1 MVIDPTLSLVNKF
14 QNLIYKI
21 AHQHARKNFQEDFC
35 DLVQVGTMGL
45 LRANKNFNPG
55 KSATGELPASYAS
68 LFIGGAILHYLRDN
82 SLIKYPRSIK
92 NRKPVLSMELSQ
104 IDNLLFENEKEDYS
118 DLHAQIQNLSDRERK
133 VLSLYYFQGKNNR
146 EIGEII
152 GFSDV
157 TAMRIRKQ
165 AERKLRKFFGNSELT

>member
-1 MVIDPTLSLVNKF
+1 MDSTLSLVNKF

-21 AHQHARKNFQEDFC
+21 AHQHARKNFQEDFR

-45 LRANKNFNPG
+45 LRANKNFNPE
-55 KSATGELPASYAS
+55 KSATGELPSSYAS

-118 DLHAQIQNLSDRERK
+118 DLHAQIQNLSDRERQ
-133 VLSLYYFQGKNNR
+133 VLFLYYFEDKNDR

-152 GFSDV
+152 ERSNV
-157 TAMRIRKQ
+157 TAHRIRIK
-165 AERKLRKFFGNSELT
+165 AERKLRNFLGTHCSHE